1 MGAYTVVKKDV
12 LIIYRNEPLL
22 FVHGPPVFIK
32 IAITVEES
40 TSIFVIDEGEL
51 EATLDVVGER
61 LEVKEIVEARGQE
74 EIQSIPLADPSIVK
88 RIMYLG
94 TPFPRQAYQPLQ
106 FVLSDETLTGKIEK
120 IEGET
125 LFIETN
131 TGDNELV
138 AIEMEKINEILWRG
152 SPFMN

>member
-1 MGAYTVVKKDV
+1 MVKKDV

-22 FVHGPPVFIK
+22 FVHGPPVFMK

-40 TSIFVIDEGEL
+40 TSVFVIDGGEL
-51 EATLDVVGER
+51 EATVDVLEEGLEGREIGEDQ
-61 LEVKEIVEARGQE
+61 VPE
-74 EIQSIPLADPSIVK
+74 EIQSFSVADPSIVK

-106 FVLSDETLTGKIEK
+106 FVLNDETLTGKIEK

-125 LFIETN
+125 LFIEIN
-131 TGDNELV
+131 GGDNEFV
-138 AIEMEKINEILWRG
+138 AVEMGNISEILWRG
-152 SPFMN
+152 NPFRN

>member
-1 MGAYTVVKKDV
+1 MVKKDV

-22 FVHGPPVFIK
+22 FVHGPPVFMK

-40 TSIFVIDEGEL
+40 TSVFVIDGGEL
-51 EATLDVVGER
+51 EATIDVIEEG
-61 LEVKEIVEARGQE
+61 LEEKEIDENQVSEK
-74 EIQSIPLADPSIVK
+74 IKSISVADPSIVK

-94 TPFPRQAYQPLQ
+94 TSFPRQAYQPLQ

-125 LFIETN
+125 LFIEVKG
-131 TGDNELV
+131 GDNEFV
-138 AIEMEKINEILWRG
+138 AVEMGNISEILWRG
-152 SPFMN
+152 NPFRN